1 MLWQNVEQFV
11 VANSAVKNGTVSDLL
26 ALKGKG
32 AGMGKQNS
40 GTIGSNRVLL
50 SGLGLDMDKDFEL
63 MYAGYNPTADALANG
78 QIVATGMPSGP
89 PTSAITK
96 LMAGNSGKFTILNI
110 TQMRRRKWM
119 GAAFCGLH
127 A

>member
-1 MLWQNVEQFV
+1 
-11 VANSAVKNGTVSDLL
+11 
-26 ALKGKG
+26 
-32 AGMGKQNS
+32 
-40 GTIGSNRVLL
+40 
-50 SGLGLDMDKDFEL
+50 MDKDFEL

-110 TQMRRRKWM
+110 TPDEAKKMD
-119 GAAFCGLH
+119 GAAFCGHHTRLRPVLIRPDKRYPDRCS
-127 A
+127 AQFPGGQRKRR